1 MIGVE
6 KNKVKVL
13 PYDDIWKIEY
23 KREELVLKQY
33 LKGFKIRIEHI
44 GSTSIIGLSAKPIID
59 IAVGVV
65 RQDELPVIANKLAKK
80 GYDILDTLES
90 NEEILARK
98 GEADCYTHYIH
109 LTLVDSKYWNEFMYF
124 KRYLLDHPD
133 TLEEYRKLKETLYE
147 RYSTEKSKYTLEKRS
162 FINKVLKKA
171 YKLYNVQS

>member
-6 KNKVKVL
+6 KNKVKVM

-65 RQDELPVIANKLAKK
+65 RQDELHVIANKLAKK
-80 GYDILDTLES
+80 GYDILDTYDS
-90 NEEILARK
+90 NGEILARK

-109 LTLVDSKYWNEFMYF
+109 LTLIDSKYWNEFMCF
-124 KRYLLDHPD
+124 KRYLLEHPE

-147 RYSTEKSKYTLEKRS
+147 KFSTEKSKYTSAKKS
-162 FINKVLKKA
+162 FINEVLQKA
-171 YKLYNVQS
+171 YKLYNVQV